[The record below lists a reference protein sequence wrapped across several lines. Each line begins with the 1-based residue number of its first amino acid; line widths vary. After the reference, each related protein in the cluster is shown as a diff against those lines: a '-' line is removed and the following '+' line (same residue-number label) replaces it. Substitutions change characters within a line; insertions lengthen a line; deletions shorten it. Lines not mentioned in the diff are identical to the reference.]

1 MKATKELICKTEI
14 KLQIQKINFLLLE
27 VGEEPKAGVRT
38 MPRDLGTCCHPLR
51 RPQGQYVARN
61 NDPFLREWVH
71 LSGRLAP
78 TSALHPACPWG
89 ASPAACT

>member
-1 MKATKELICKTEI
+1 
-14 KLQIQKINFLLLE
+14 
-27 VGEEPKAGVRT
+27 
-38 MPRDLGTCCHPLR
+38 MPRDLGTWLPPLR

-61 NDPFLREWVH
+61 NDPFLREWAH

-89 ASPAACT
+89 ACRLTCQLTLTGVSQPSNTIIK